1 MNVLLCFRER
11 LMICQLSRPFLRTR
25 YSVTTEKQNARE
37 KKLLILLA
45 IQLGRCNW
53 AAATHQGV
61 TKIQREYQKNK
72 YIT

>member
-37 KKLLILLA
+37 KKYLILLA
-45 IQLGRCNW
+45 IQLGQMQLGCCN
-53 AAATHQGV
+53 APRSNENST
-61 TKIQREYQKNK
+61 
-72 YIT
+72 